1 MACSPEILKVFPC
14 LPCWTT
20 TRPRCWRAQVEVKT
34 FTPRQRIW
42 KIGDPGGQAYVL
54 VSGAV
59 RVTTVDE
66 DQQEVV
72 VDQPAE
78 GEFFGFASM
87 LDQTPHQTEAVAVS
101 EESVCL
107 EVDRNDIANLLQRKP
122 HAGMDMLTVL
132 GRQFHASQQLVRVRA
147 SRNPNDIIEE
157 DMTFGERIADRV
169 ASFGGSWTFII
180 TFALAIIG
188 YTAINVVLRGKAWD
202 PYPFILLNLFLSM
215 LAAIQAP
222 VIMMSQNRQD
232 TKDRLRGE
240 LDYDVNRRAESEIQ
254 GLARKLNLLGEKI
267 GDVEDLIRQ
276 NDHVVTDALV
286 RPAERSERSGEPA
299 LSELRVRIEGESNGD
314 LLFQPTRPSRLHFD
328 IPCISGTAHWLHH
341 FRSRSSNLK
350 FYMLLP

>member
-1 MACSPEILKVFPC
+1 MACSPEILKRVPLFA
-14 LPCWTT
+14 LLDDEET
-20 TRPRCWRAQVEVKT
+20 AVLAEQVELKT
-34 FTPRQRIW
+34 FSPRQRIW
-42 KIGDPGGQAYVL
+42 KIGDPGGRAYVM
-54 VSGAV
+54 VSGTV

-66 DQQEVV
+66 DHQEVV

-87 LDQTPHQTEAVAVS
+87 LEQTSHQTEAVAV
-101 EESVCL
+101 EETICL
-107 EVDRNDIANLLQRKP
+107 EVDRDDIAALLQRKP

-132 GRQFHASQQLVRVRA
+132 GRQLHASQQLVRVRA
-147 SRNPNDIIEE
+147 TRNPNDIIEE

-180 TFALAIIG
+180 TFAIAICT
-188 YTAINVVLRGKAWD
+188 YTAINVIGHQIAWD

-240 LDYDVNRRAESEIQ
+240 LDYEVNRRAESEIQ

-267 GDVEDLIRQ
+267 GDVEDLLRQ
-276 NDHVVTDALV
+276 K
-286 RPAERSERSGEPA
+286 
-299 LSELRVRIEGESNGD
+299 I
-314 LLFQPTRPSRLHFD
+314 
-328 IPCISGTAHWLHH
+328 
-341 FRSRSSNLK
+341 
-350 FYMLLP
+350 